1 MTTLYDIL
9 GARPHDGAGTLKDAF
24 RKAVKANHPDHNA
37 GDPDAPGRF
46 VQIVRA
52 KSILGDPELR
62 ALYDRMLEYER
73 QQLRRPS
80 KLTAIIDAM
89 HNIASDSIAVIV
101 LAVVLAGA
109 YTVFTYI
116 SEMSVSK
123 GKVVAAN
130 LHEPAN
136 VGAVAS
142 SVNATISET
151 PLHKHDGVEA
161 PVSSAAAAAMN
172 SGVVDVMHEP
182 AEVAD
187 VRPPPVE
194 PSVEHTTSNSP
205 SQKLEVEAPVPGSIA
220 PRMNGGV
227 AVEGAAQQ
235 TADVAAVRPPPP
247 ADPARSDGPHDNL
260 ESAKAPVPSTAAPVV
275 TRNVVGATRSE
286 RLVSNVPLKDA
297 KFYREQGIASYHK
310 GDVALAI
317 ADFDLAIQLDP
328 NFEGAYIDR
337 AVALY
342 RMRQFNR
349 AFADIVQARRVAKSH
364 RTATSPKVPR
374 LSNND

>member
-80 KLTAIIDAM
+80 KLTAIIDA
-89 HNIASDSIAVIV
+89 IAVIV

-109 YTVFTYI
+109 FTVFTYI

-172 SGVVDVMHEP
+172 SGVADVMHEP

-205 SQKLEVEAPVPGSIA
+205 SQKLEVEAPVPSSIA
-220 PRMNGGV
+220 PTMNGGV

-235 TADVAAVRPPPP
+235 TAAVAAVRPPPP
-247 ADPARSDGPHDNL
+247 ADLARSDGPHDNL
-260 ESAKAPVPSTAAPVV
+260 ESAKARVPSIATPTV

-286 RLVSNVPLKDA
+286 RLAPNDPLKDA

-317 ADFDLAIQLDP
+317 TDFDLAIQLDP

-349 AFADIVQARRVAKSH
+349 AFADIGQARRIAKSH
-364 RTATSPKVPR
+364 RTATSPKVSR

>member
-9 GARPHDGAGTLKDAF
+9 GARANDDPGTLKDAF
-24 RKAVKANHPDHNA
+24 RKAVRANHPDLNA

-89 HNIASDSIAVIV
+89 HNIVSDSIAVIV

-142 SVNATISET
+142 SVNATTSET

-172 SGVVDVMHEP
+172 SGVADVMHEP

-205 SQKLEVEAPVPGSIA
+205 SQKLEVEAPVPSSIA
-220 PRMNGGV
+220 PTMNGGV

-235 TADVAAVRPPPP
+235 TADVAVVRPPPP
-247 ADPARSDGPHDNL
+247 ADPARSDGPHDDL
-260 ESAKAPVPSTAAPVV
+260 ESAKAPVPSTAAPTV

-286 RLVSNVPLKDA
+286 RLASNVPLKDA

-328 NFEGAYIDR
+328 NFAGAYIDR

-349 AFADIVQARRVAKSH
+349 AFADIAQARRIAKSH
-364 RTATSPKVPR
+364 RNAASPKVSR